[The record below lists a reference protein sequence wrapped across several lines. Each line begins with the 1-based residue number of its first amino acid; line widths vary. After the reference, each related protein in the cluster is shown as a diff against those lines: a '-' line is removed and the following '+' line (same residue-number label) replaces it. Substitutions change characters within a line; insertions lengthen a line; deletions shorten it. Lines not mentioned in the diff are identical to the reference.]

1 MQMLL
6 RLGEQILQ
14 VRLIDRHLARAEAL
28 DLGGVD
34 IDACHF
40 MTEECQARAGR
51 QPDVPSTDNADLHN
65 VWPSAR
71 RLDQSRARRPYQKHP
86 GRSYVSLK
94 VVPHRRLE
102 PHASHSDGR

>member
-34 IDACHF
+34 IDARHVV
-40 MTEECQARAGR
+40 TEECQARAGR
-51 QPDVPSTDNADLHN
+51 QPDVPSTDNADLHD

-71 RLDQSRARRPYQKHP
+71 RLDQSRARRPYQKD
-86 GRSYVSLK
+86 GRRLYVSTK
-94 VVPHRRLE
+94 VAPRRRLE
-102 PHASHSDGR
+102 PYAVHPDG